1 MVRLIAILIG
11 IGFVIV
17 AGISLV
23 TGISAYVTTEHHDSA
38 EHRFHEHPRN
48 FAFSTDGP
56 LGRFDNRQLQ
66 RGFQVYKEVCAS
78 CHGLSFVSFR
88 NLRDI
93 GYTEAEVRMI
103 ASEAQVPSIN
113 PQTGEPAVRP
123 GLPADHFPSPYPNEV
138 AARAANNNALPPDLS
153 LIVKARHGGADYIAS
168 LLTGYRDP
176 QTYRNSD
183 GEALPAENRPGQ
195 NLHFNPYFPN
205 LNLAMPP
212 PLRDGQVSYEDG
224 TRPTVDQ
231 MSQDVAAF
239 LTWTAEPNLQSR
251 HHSGWA
257 VLIFLIFA
265 SILAYLAYKNV
276 WSSVKKRKVRATGP
290 LDPENMAKTEAAK
303 RDAGIAG

>member
-11 IGFVIV
+11 FGFVLV

-23 TGISAYVTTEHHDSA
+23 TGISAYVTTEHHESV
-38 EHRFHEHPRN
+38 EHEFHEEPRDY
-48 FAFSTDGP
+48 AFSTDGP
-56 LGRFDNRQLQ
+56 FGRFDNRQLQ

-78 CHGLSFVSFR
+78 CHGLGFVAFR

-93 GYTEAEVRMI
+93 GYTEAEVRKI
-103 ASEAQVPSIN
+103 ASEAQVPDIN

-123 GLPADHFPSPYPNEV
+123 GLPADRFPSPYPNEV

-168 LLTGYRDP
+168 LLAGYSNP
-176 QTYRNSD
+176 PAN
-183 GEALPAENRPGQ
+183 LPAENRPGEG
-195 NLHFNPYFPN
+195 LHFNRYFPN

-212 PLRDGQVSYEDG
+212 PLRDGQVQYEDG

-251 HHSGWA
+251 HRAGVA
-257 VLIFLIFA
+257 VLIFLILA
-265 SILAYLAYKNV
+265 SILAYFAYKNV
-276 WSSVKKRKVRATGP
+276 WASVKKRKVRPIGP
-290 LDPENMAKTEAAK
+290 LDPENLAKTEAAK
-303 RDAGIAG
+303 REAGIEG